1 MSSTITP
8 TTLNLT
14 LDTASGI
21 PFYRQVILGVER
33 AVITGVLSPGDKLPT
48 IRALAI
54 ALKMNPNTIAKAYAE
69 LELRGIVET
78 QVGSGTYVSRTRP
91 HEDERKREE
100 AIAHAVARA
109 VRELVAL
116 GMRVSDIPGLFADY
130 KED

>member
-8 TTLNLT
+8 DTLSLT
-14 LDTASGI
+14 VDTASGI

-33 AVITGVLSPGDKLPT
+33 AVIAGALSPGDKLPT

-78 QVGSGTYVSRTRP
+78 QVGSGTYVSRKRP
-91 HEDERKREE
+91 LEDERKREE
-100 AIAHAVARA
+100 AIAQAVARA

-116 GMRVSDIPGLFADY
+116 GLTVSDIPMLFADY

>member
-8 TTLNLT
+8 DTLSLT
-14 LDTASGI
+14 IDTASGV

-33 AVITGVLSPGDKLPT
+33 AVIAGALSPGDKLPT

-78 QVGSGTYVSRTRP
+78 QVGSGTYVSRKRP
-91 HEDERKREE
+91 LEDERKREE
-100 AIAHAVARA
+100 AIAQAVARA

-116 GMRVSDIPGLFADY
+116 GLTVSDIPMLFADY

>member
-8 TTLNLT
+8 TTLNLA

-91 HEDERKREE
+91 LEDERKREE

-116 GMRVSDIPGLFADY
+116 GLKVSDIPGLFADY

>member
-1 MSSTITP
+1 MSSTSSLPKIDIS
-8 TTLNLT
+8 